1 MSGVARSLP
10 FDMSS
15 YIAYDKLAS
24 MGQNWETSKDYGVSD
39 AASTTDLS
47 KASARTNP
55 RSRVLGLT
63 GVILHCSGACPS
75 AGRGGWTTRGA
86 TCKIAG
92 FPPTCVLQTQGGF

>member
-39 AASTTDLS
+39 AAFTTDLS
-47 KASARTNP
+47 KASVARALVHAFWG
-55 RSRVLGLT
+55 S
-63 GVILHCSGACPS
+63 
-75 AGRGGWTTRGA
+75 
-86 TCKIAG
+86 
-92 FPPTCVLQTQGGF
+92 QG